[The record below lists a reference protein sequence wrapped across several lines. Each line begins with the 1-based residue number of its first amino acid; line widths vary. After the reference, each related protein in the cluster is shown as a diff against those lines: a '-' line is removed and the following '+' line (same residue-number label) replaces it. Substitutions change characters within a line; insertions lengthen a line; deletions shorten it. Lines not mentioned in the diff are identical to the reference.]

1 MSIIQHFES
10 RKTQPLQISK
20 AFSSL
25 LLIALVMPIMAL
37 PTATAQVQKQTYAYI
52 GALPNPAG
60 LGQEVLLHVGITDA
74 SNWQQGPWTGLTVEV
89 TKPDG
94 SKETLGPFTTDLT
107 GGTGA
112 VYIPTSIGTYT
123 FQTHCPEQG
132 PLTATISGTGAAGTL
147 LLASTSEKLS
157 LIVQENMP
165 PSYPGF
171 SLPTEY
177 WTRPIDSQIR
187 EWSSIAGSWV
197 AEPQNL
203 YAPYNDGPESAHVLW
218 TKPLEMGG
226 LVGGALDGHS
236 MEMGDA
242 YEGKFLSSVIINGI
256 LYYNTI
262 NTQGRGSVAIESQ
275 EVCAIDLHTGE
286 ELWCKPLL
294 NADGVAQSLSFGQTF
309 YWDGFNGHGVFTYL
323 WATSGTT
330 WDAYD
335 AFTGDWSYRVTD
347 VPSGSNVY
355 GPDGEIYRYTL
366 NANAGWMTLWN
377 SSKTVNPQDTGSSQD
392 GSWGRYLNTAQYPR
406 VFPAERGIQ
415 WNVTIPS
422 GLSGSVVATYYDDK
436 IVGAEITSA
445 AVRIWA
451 LSLKQGQEGTLLFD
465 NKWNAPADWV
475 AGNQTVQWMTSS
487 AEDNVGVL
495 FSKETCQ
502 NYGFSLTT
510 GQYLWGPTE
519 SQYYLDALDDTKA
532 GARVIA
538 YGKLYSASVGG
549 IVYCYDI
556 QTGER
561 LWKYEANDTY
571 TEILWANTWWLRP
584 LFVTD
589 GKIYFGHYE
598 HSAIDP
604 RPRGAPF
611 ICLDA
616 ETGEEIWTVD
626 GMFRQTRWGGRA
638 IIGDSIIATMDTYDQ
653 RIYAIGKGPS
663 ATTVDAPMTGVA
675 ACDSLVLRGTVMD
688 ISPGTEEYALT
699 ARFPNGVPVV
709 SDESMSEWMLYIYK
723 QFTKPTDVTGV
734 PVHLTATDPNGN
746 TQEIGTAVTD
756 EFGNYAIS
764 WIPPVPGL
772 YIVKA
777 AFEGSNS
784 YFGSEA
790 GTSFVVSEPSA
801 VAPVVTPTAAP
812 PTSAAIPTPT
822 PVQPVSPSPSEAP
835 QPPTS
840 AMPTTTYIAIGAVV
854 VVIIAAAAVLV
865 LRRRK

>member
-1 MSIIQHFES
+1 MSIIQYFTN
-10 RKTQPLQISK
+10 RKTQQRQLSK
-20 AFSSL
+20 AFCLL
-25 LLIALVMPIMAL
+25 LLIALAMPLLTL
-37 PTATAQVQKQTYAYI
+37 PTSNAQVQKQTYAYI

-60 LGQEVLLHVGITDA
+60 VGQEILLHVGITDA
-74 SNWQQGPWTGLTVEV
+74 SNWQQGPWTGLTVDV
-89 TKPDG
+89 TRPDG
-94 SKETLGPFTTDLT
+94 TKETLGPLTTDLT
-107 GGTGA
+107 GGTGT
-112 VYIPTSIGTYT
+112 VYLADQVGIYT
-123 FQTHCPEQG
+123 FQTHSPDQG

-147 LLASTSEKLS
+147 LLASSSEPLS
-157 LIVQENMP
+157 VVVQETMP

-187 EWSSIAGSWV
+187 EWASIAGSWV
-197 AEPQNL
+197 ASPDNL

-226 LVGGALDGHS
+226 LVGGDLDGHS

-262 NTQGRGSVAIESQ
+262 NTQGRGSVAIENQ
-275 EVCAIDLHTGE
+275 EVCAVDLHTGE

-294 NADGVAQSLSFGQTF
+294 DANGVVQSLSFGQTF

-323 WATSGTT
+323 WTTSGTT
-330 WDAYD
+330 WNAYD
-335 AFTGDWSYRVTD
+335 AFTGDWSYTVTD

-355 GPDGEIYRYTL
+355 GPHGEIYRYTL
-366 NANAGWMTLWN
+366 NTDAGWMTLWN

-392 GSWGRYLNTAQYPR
+392 GSWGRYLSTAQYPR
-406 VFPAERGIQ
+406 VFPASRGIQ
-415 WNVTIPS
+415 WNITIPT
-422 GLSGSVVATYYDDK
+422 GLTGSVVATYYDDK
-436 IVGAEITSA
+436 VVGAQITSSS
-445 AVRIWA
+445 VRMWG

-465 NKWNAPADWV
+465 NTWAAPADWV
-475 AGNQTVQWMTSS
+475 SGNQTVQWMTAS

-510 GQYLWGPTE
+510 GEYMWGPTE

-538 YGKLYSASVGG
+538 YGKLYSASVSG
-549 IVYCYDI
+549 IVYCYDV
-556 QTGER
+556 QTGDR

-589 GKIYFGHYE
+589 GKLYVGHYE

-616 ETGEEIWTVD
+616 ETGEEIWKVD

-663 ATTVDAPMTGVA
+663 ATTVEAPMTGIA
-675 ACDSLVLRGTVMD
+675 AGNSLVLRGTVTD
-688 ISPGTEEYALT
+688 ISPGTQDYALT
-699 ARFPNGVPVV
+699 ARFPNGVPAV
-709 SDESMSEWMLYIYK
+709 SDESMSDWMLYVYK

-734 PVHLTATDPNGN
+734 SVYLTARDPNGN
-746 TQEIGTAVTD
+746 TQEIGTVTTD
-756 EFGNYAIS
+756 ELGNFAVP
-764 WIPPVPGL
+764 WTPPVSGF
-772 YIVKA
+772 YTVTA
-777 AFEGSNS
+777 TFEGSNA
-784 YFGSEA
+784 YYGSEA
-790 GTSFVVSEPSA
+790 GTSFVVSEASVAVPA
-801 VAPVVTPTAAP
+801 VVAPTIPTV
-812 PTSAAIPTPT
+812 STPT
-822 PVQPVSPSPSEAP
+822 PVQSVSPSPSEAP
-835 QPPTS
+835 PPPTS
-840 AMPTTTYIAIGAVV
+840 AMPTTTYIAIGAAV
-854 VVIIAAAAVLV
+854 VVIIAVAAVLV

>member
-1 MSIIQHFES
+1 MSIIQYFTN
-10 RKTQPLQISK
+10 RKTQQRQLSK
-20 AFSSL
+20 AFCLL
-25 LLIALVMPIMAL
+25 LLIALAMPLLTL
-37 PTATAQVQKQTYAYI
+37 PTSNAQVQKQTYAYI

-60 LGQEVLLHVGITDA
+60 VGQEILLHVGITDA
-74 SNWQQGPWTGLTVEV
+74 SNWQQGPWTGLTVDV
-89 TKPDG
+89 TRPDG
-94 SKETLGPFTTDLT
+94 TKETLGPLTTDLT
-107 GGTGA
+107 GGTGT
-112 VYIPTSIGTYT
+112 VYLADQVGIYT
-123 FQTHCPEQG
+123 FQTHSPDQG

-147 LLASTSEKLS
+147 LLASSSEPLS
-157 LIVQENMP
+157 VVVQETMP

-187 EWSSIAGSWV
+187 EWASIAGSWV
-197 AEPQNL
+197 ASPDNL

-226 LVGGALDGHS
+226 LVGGDLDGHS

-242 YEGKFLSSVIINGI
+242 YEGKFISSVIINGI

-262 NTQGRGSVAIESQ
+262 NTQGRGSVAIENQ
-275 EVCAIDLHTGE
+275 EVCAVDLHTGE

-294 NADGVAQSLSFGQTF
+294 DADGVAQSLAFGQTF

-323 WATSGTT
+323 WTTSGTT
-330 WDAYD
+330 WNAYD
-335 AFTGDWSYRVTD
+335 AFTGDWSYTVTD

-355 GPDGEIYRYTL
+355 GPHGEIYRYTL
-366 NANAGWMTLWN
+366 NTDAGWMTLWN

-392 GSWGRYLNTAQYPR
+392 GSWGRYLSTAQYPR
-406 VFPAERGIQ
+406 VFPASRGIQ
-415 WNVTIPS
+415 WNITIPT
-422 GLSGSVVATYYDDK
+422 GLTGSVVATYYDDK
-436 IVGAEITSA
+436 VVGAQITSSS
-445 AVRIWA
+445 VRMWG

-465 NKWNAPADWV
+465 NTWAAPADWV
-475 AGNQTVQWMTSS
+475 SGNQTVQWMTAS

-510 GQYLWGPTE
+510 GEYMWGPTE

-538 YGKLYSASVGG
+538 YGKLYSASVSG
-549 IVYCYDI
+549 IVYCYDV
-556 QTGER
+556 QTGDR

-589 GKIYFGHYE
+589 GKLYVGHYE

-616 ETGEEIWTVD
+616 ETGEEIWKVD

-663 ATTVDAPMTGVA
+663 ATTVEAPMTGIA
-675 ACDSLVLRGTVMD
+675 AGNSLVLRGTVTD
-688 ISPGTEEYALT
+688 ISPGTQDYALT
-699 ARFPNGVPVV
+699 ARFPNGVPAV
-709 SDESMSEWMLYIYK
+709 SDESMSDWMLYVYK

-734 PVHLTATDPNGN
+734 SVYLTARDPNGN
-746 TQEIGTAVTD
+746 TQEIGTVTTD
-756 EFGNYAIS
+756 ELGNFAVP
-764 WIPPVPGL
+764 WTPPVSGF
-772 YIVKA
+772 YTVTA
-777 AFEGSNS
+777 TFEGSNA
-784 YFGSEA
+784 YYGSEA
-790 GTSFVVSEPSA
+790 GTSFVVSEASVAVPA
-801 VAPVVTPTAAP
+801 VVAPTIPTV
-812 PTSAAIPTPT
+812 STPT
-822 PVQPVSPSPSEAP
+822 PVQSVSPSPSEAP
-835 QPPTS
+835 PPPTS
-840 AMPTTTYIAIGAVV
+840 AMPTTTYIAIGAAV
-854 VVIIAAAAVLV
+854 VVIIAVAAVLV